1 MEILERQTLTIKDYN
16 GNPKKEFGTFI
27 PECRFGEHSSTSN
40 ALKYSLLVLDAID
53 TATRLNLFLGAM
65 DKTAEQVSTEIFYH
79 LLASI
84 VERKEFTQD
93 DQRQYFEVVK
103 ALHNYSEPFYYVND
117 SIYFTPRY
125 ELDMLV
131 LGIPYSD
138 EVSDKY
144 ATLHYQFT
152 YENATFEELQKGAK
166 ELTEPTI
173 KHPTE

>member
-1 MEILERQTLTIKDYN
+1 MEILERQTLTIKDLN

-27 PECRFGEHSSTSN
+27 PDCRFGEHTHLK

-53 TATRLNLFLGAM
+53 TATRLNLFLEAM
-65 DKTAEQVSTEIFYH
+65 DKTAEQVSTEIFYR

-84 VERKEFTQD
+84 VERKDFTED
-93 DQRQYFEVVK
+93 DQKQYFEVVK
-103 ALHNYSEPFYYVND
+103 KLHDHSEPFYYVND
-117 SIYFTPRY
+117 SICFTPRY
-125 ELDMLV
+125 ELDMFV
-131 LGIPYSD
+131 LGIPYTN
-138 EVSDKY
+138 ENSDKY
-144 ATLHYQFT
+144 ASLNYQFT